1 VADLNLRRRLSRRRI
16 RGWHAHVDGDPTE
29 LLAYAQSL
37 ADDGRAR
44 DALALLTEANQ
55 ARADAQLAR
64 RLVDLRFEAFA
75 ASEKPTEPPAWPA
88 DVDDLFA
95 GQLIPEITHAELTAT
110 RLRSAL
116 THHGSLL
123 VRGFASSAQ
132 VERTV
137 RDIDRALA
145 AFDAVNGGT
154 NDADGDSDGWF
165 APFAQVQ
172 ASNRMFMREAGSVLA
187 VDSPFALADLVDTFE
202 QQGVGRL
209 AADYFGEPPALLA
222 LKCSLRRVP
231 KTARTGDWHQD
242 GAFMGGGIRSLNI
255 WLALTHC
262 GDTAPGLDVVGH
274 RLPGLVETGT
284 EGAWFKWSV
293 GNRMAD
299 RVGEDTICRP
309 VFEAGD
315 ALIFDHLCLHRT
327 AVEKQMTTDRHAIE
341 AWFLAPSTYRE
352 MFTPPADGFTPFD
365 QVPIAY

>member
-16 RGWHAHVDGDPTE
+16 RGWRSHVNGDPAE

-44 DALALLTEANQ
+44 DAISLLTDANEA
-55 ARADAQLAR
+55 RVDAQVAR
-64 RLVDLRFEAFA
+64 SLVDLRFDAFA
-75 ASEKPTEPPAWPA
+75 QSEKHREPPPWPA
-88 DVDDLFA
+88 DVEDLFPSA
-95 GQLIPEITHAELTAT
+95 SIPEITHAELDAV

-123 VRGFASSAQ
+123 VRGFATDAQ
-132 VERTV
+132 VARTV
-137 RDIDRALA
+137 QDIDRAIA
-145 AFDAVNGGT
+145 AFDAADNG
-154 NDADGDSDGWF
+154 ADGADLDGWF
-165 APFAQVQ
+165 APFAHVQ
-172 ASNRMFMREAGSVLA
+172 ASNRQFMREAGSVLA
-187 VDSPFALADLVDTFE
+187 VDSPFALCDLVDTFE

-209 AADYFGEPPALLA
+209 AADYFREPPALLA

-242 GAFMGGGIRSLNI
+242 GAFMGAGIRSLNI

-274 RLPGLVETGT
+274 RLPALVETGT

-299 RVGEDTICRP
+299 RVGAESICRP

-327 AVEKQMTTDRHAIE
+327 AVDPGMRSDRHAIE
-341 AWFLAPSTYRE
+341 AWFLAPSTYGA
-352 MFTPPADGFTPFD
+352 MFANPTDGFTPFD
-365 QVPIAY
+365 QIPIAY